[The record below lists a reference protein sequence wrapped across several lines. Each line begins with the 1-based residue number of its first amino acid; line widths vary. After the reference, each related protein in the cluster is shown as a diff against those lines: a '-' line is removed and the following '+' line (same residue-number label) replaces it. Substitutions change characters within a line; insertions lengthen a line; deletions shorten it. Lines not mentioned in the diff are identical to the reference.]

1 MDDTQLLIALTGL
14 AWSGLIALARRA
26 VAGLEEKIDKN
37 AEKVSK
43 LQARTASMIGDTRY
57 RIERNFHDLVD
68 ESRQDIQA
76 LSDRLEKNVS
86 DRRIDKKLEDFQKET
101 VSHSEFRL
109 FIANLNAK
117 VESIYEMIMKNGA
130 KS

>member
-14 AWSGLIALARRA
+14 AWSGLLALARRA
-26 VAGLEEKIDKN
+26 MAGLEEKIDKN

-57 RIERNFHDLVD
+57 RIERNFHDLVE

-76 LSDRLEKNVS
+76 LSDRMEKSVS

-101 VSHSEFRL
+101 VSQSEFRL

>member
-1 MDDTQLLIALTGL
+1 MDDTQLLVALTGL
-14 AWSGLIALARRA
+14 AWSGLLALARRA

-37 AEKVSK
+37 AEKVTR
-43 LQARTASMIGDTRY
+43 LQAQTASLIGDTKY
-57 RIERNFHDLVD
+57 RIERNFHDLVE
-68 ESRQDIQA
+68 ESRLDIKA
-76 LSDRLEKNVS
+76 LSERLEKVTG

-101 VSHSEFRL
+101 VSQSEFRL